1 MFQHCFLIKESRV
14 GFEIFLA
21 KRYLRSPRKDRSISI
36 ITKIAVGGVAVG
48 VLVLITALS
57 MMNGMEKEMREALR
71 GAESDLTVYSM
82 GGFPWGADNQ
92 LIDQIKETVEI
103 KAFAPF
109 TTHTG
114 LIMGPQKPGGT
125 LVKGIDARR
134 EAEVGPIKF
143 YVRTESFEYKR
154 DNSNPD
160 RKMADIELQKS
171 QQILT
176 QLEPHLESVKDADGN
191 LRKTKIT
198 GIIVGSQLAR
208 NLEVEIGD
216 FVTLMSLETRMSP
229 LGDIPLSKRFKVVG
243 FFESGL
249 PGYDELVSY
258 IDINIAQKIFRMQG
272 HISGLTLSVEDG
284 DKADAY
290 KELLREKIGFP
301 YFFTTWMENNKNM
314 FATFRLERIALSII
328 LTLIILLASF
338 LIVSSLIMLVVEKR
352 KDIAILKAMGA
363 KNSSIRKIFIYQG
376 SLIGLTGTIVGVI
389 LGLIVCWVISR
400 FDIIDIPPGVY
411 VGNRIPMHVEVWQ
424 IFLITAV
431 SLLICFFV
439 TIIPSMKASN
449 LDPVE
454 GMRNE

>member
-1 MFQHCFLIKESRV
+1 M

-21 KRYLRSPRKDRSISI
+21 GRYLRSPRKDRSISI

-82 GGFPWGADNQ
+82 ASGGFQWGADNN
-92 LIDQIKETVEI
+92 LIERIKKTVEI
-103 KAFAPF
+103 KAYAPF
-109 TTHTG
+109 TTHQG
-114 LIMGPQKPGGT
+114 LIKGPQKPAGT
-125 LVKGIDARR
+125 LIKGIDARR
-134 EAEVGPIKF
+134 EAEVVPIDF
-143 YVRTESFEYKR
+143 FIRTESFESKR
-154 DNSNPD
+154 DNSNPG
-160 RKMADIELQKS
+160 REIADSERQKA
-171 QQILT
+171 QEILA
-176 QLEPHLESVKDADGN
+176 QLKPHKEMVKNTDGQ
-191 LRKTKIT
+191 LRQTTIT
-198 GIIVGSQLAR
+198 GMIVGSQLAR

-216 FVTLMSLETRMSP
+216 FVTLMTLETRTAP
-229 LGDIPLSKRFKVVG
+229 FGEIGVSKRFKVVG

-249 PGYDELVSY
+249 PGYDEIVSY
-258 IDINIAQKIFRMQG
+258 IDIGIAQKIYRMQG
-272 HISGLTLSVEDG
+272 RISGLTISVEDEE
-284 DKADAY
+284 KAGAY
-290 KELLREKIGFP
+290 KEKLKEKIGWP
-301 YFFTTWMENNKNM
+301 YFFTTWEDNNKNM
-314 FATFRLERIALSII
+314 FATFELERFALGII
-328 LTLIILLASF
+328 LTLIILLGSF

-376 SLIGLTGTIVGVI
+376 ALIGLTGTVAGVV
-389 LGLIVCWVISR
+389 LGLIVCWVISS

-411 VGNRIPMHVEVWQ
+411 VGNRIPMQIEVMQ
-424 IFLITAV
+424 ILVITTV

>member
-1 MFQHCFLIKESRV
+1 M

-21 KRYLRSPRKDRSISI
+21 GRYLRSPRKDRSISV

-57 MMNGMEKEMREALR
+57 MMNGMEQEMREALR

-82 GGFPWGADNQ
+82 ASGGFPWGADNN
-92 LIDQIKETVEI
+92 LVDRIKETVQI
-103 KAFAPF
+103 KAYAPF
-109 TTHTG
+109 TTNQG
-114 LIMGPQKPGGT
+114 FIMGPQKPAGT
-125 LVKGIDARR
+125 LIKGIDARR
-134 EAEVGPIKF
+134 EAEVVPIDF
-143 YVRTESFEYKR
+143 YIRTESFESKR
-154 DNSNPD
+154 DNSNPG
-160 RKMADIELQKS
+160 RELADNERQKA
-171 QQILT
+171 QKILA
-176 QLEPHLESVKDADGN
+176 QLEPHRELVKDEDGN
-191 LRKTKIT
+191 LRQTKVT

-216 FVTLMSLETRMSP
+216 FVEVMSLETRMSLMGEVP
-229 LGDIPLSKRFKVVG
+229 RSKRFKVVG

-258 IDINIAQKIFRMQG
+258 IDIGISQKLYRMQG
-272 HISGLTLSVEDG
+272 RISGLTISVHDEE
-284 DKADAY
+284 KAEAY
-290 KELLREKIGFP
+290 KEKLKEKIGFP
-301 YFFTTWMENNKNM
+301 YFFTTWQDNNKNM
-314 FATFRLERIALSII
+314 FATFELERFALGII
-328 LTLIILLASF
+328 LTLIILLGSF

-376 SLIGLTGTIVGVI
+376 ALIGLTGTVAGVV
-389 LGLIVCWVISR
+389 LGLIVCWVISS

-411 VGNRIPMHVEVWQ
+411 VGNRIPMQIEVVQ
-424 IFLITAV
+424 ILIITTV

>member
-1 MFQHCFLIKESRV
+1 M

-21 KRYLRSPRKDRSISI
+21 RRYLRSPRKDRSISI

-82 GGFPWGADNQ
+82 ASGGFPWGTDNP
-92 LIDQIKETVEI
+92 LIDRIKKTVDI
-103 KAFAPF
+103 KAYAPF
-109 TTHTG
+109 TTHQG
-114 LIMGPQKPGGT
+114 LIMGPQKPAGT
-125 LVKGIDARR
+125 LIKGIDGRL
-134 EAEVGPIKF
+134 EAEVVPIDF
-143 YVRTESFEYKR
+143 FIRTESFETKR
-154 DNSNPD
+154 DNSNPG
-160 RKMADIELQKS
+160 REIADSEREKAQK
-171 QQILT
+171 ILA
-176 QLEPHLESVKDADGN
+176 QLEPHLEQVEDINGQ
-191 LRKTKIT
+191 LRQTKVT
-198 GIIVGSQLAR
+198 GIIIGSQLAR
-208 NLEVEIGD
+208 NLEAVIGD

-229 LGDIPLSKRFKVVG
+229 MGPIPRRKRFKVVG

-258 IDINIAQKIFRMQG
+258 IDINIAQQIYSMQG
-272 HISGLTLSVEDG
+272 RISGLTISVEDEE
-284 DKADAY
+284 KAEDY
-290 KELLREKIGFP
+290 KEKLKEKIGFP
-301 YFFTTWMENNKNM
+301 YYFTTWEDNNKNM
-314 FATFRLERIALSII
+314 FATFELERFALGII
-328 LTLIILLASF
+328 LTLIIILGSF

-376 SLIGLTGTIVGVI
+376 ALIGLTGTVVGVV
-389 LGLIVCWVISR
+389 LGLIVCWVISS

-411 VGNRIPMHVEVWQ
+411 VGNRIPMQIEVMQ
-424 IFLITAV
+424 ILVITTV

>member
-1 MFQHCFLIKESRV
+1 M

-21 KRYLRSPRKDRSISI
+21 GRYLRSPRKDRSISV

-48 VLVLITALS
+48 VMVLITALS

-82 GGFPWGADNQ
+82 ARGGFPWGDENP
-92 LIDQIKETVEI
+92 LISLIEDVIDI
-103 KAFAPF
+103 KAYAPF
-109 TTHTG
+109 TTHQA
-114 LIMGPQKPGGT
+114 LIMGPQKPAGT
-125 LVKGIDARR
+125 LIKGIDAER
-134 EAEVGPIKF
+134 EAEVVPISF
-143 YVRTESFEYKR
+143 FVRTDSFEYKR
-154 DNSNPD
+154 DNTNPGRTMAEAER
-160 RKMADIELQKS
+160 RKAQD
-171 QQILT
+171 ILT
-176 QLEPHLESVKDADGN
+176 RLKPHLEPVTDASGVE
-191 LRKTKIT
+191 RQTKVT

-208 NLEVEIGD
+208 NLDVAIGD
-216 FVTLMSLETRMSP
+216 FVTIMSLETRMSP
-229 LGDIPLSKRFKVVG
+229 MGEIPRSKRFKVVG
-243 FFESGL
+243 YFESGL

-258 IDINIAQKIFRMQG
+258 IDIETAQKIFRMQG
-272 HISGLTLSVEDG
+272 YVSGLTIALNDG
-284 DKADAY
+284 SKAEAY
-290 KELLREKIGFP
+290 KEKLREQIGFP

-314 FATFRLERIALSII
+314 FATFQLERFALGII

-363 KNSSIRKIFIYQG
+363 KDSSIRKVFIYQG
-376 SLIGLTGTIVGVI
+376 SLIGLAGTVIGVA
-389 LGLIVCWVISR
+389 LGLSVCWLIAS

-411 VGNRIPMHVEVWQ
+411 VGNRIPMHIEVWQ
-424 IFLITAV
+424 IFLISAV

-439 TIIPSMKASN
+439 TIIPSRKASS

>member
-1 MFQHCFLIKESRV
+1 V

-21 KRYLRSPRKDRSISI
+21 RRYLRSPRKDRSISI

-82 GGFPWGADNQ
+82 NRGGIVWGADNNK
-92 LIDQIKETVEI
+92 LIERIKETIEL

-109 TTHTG
+109 TTSQA
-114 LIMGPQKPGGT
+114 LIMGPQKPGAT

-134 EAEVGPIKF
+134 EADVGPINF
-143 YVRTESFEYKR
+143 YIRTESFEYKR
-154 DNSNPD
+154 DNSNPG
-160 RKMADIELQKS
+160 REMAASEQLKAQE
-171 QQILT
+171 ILT
-176 QLEPHLESVKDADGN
+176 QLEPHLETVKDADGSP
-191 LRKTKIT
+191 RQTKIT

-208 NLEVEIGD
+208 NLEVVIGD
-216 FVTLMSLETRMSP
+216 FVTVMSLETRMSP
-229 LGDIPLSKRFKVVG
+229 MGEIPLSKRFKLLG

-249 PGYDELVSY
+249 PGYDELISY
-258 IDINIAQKIFRMQG
+258 IDLSIAQKVFRMQG
-272 HISGLTLSVEDG
+272 HISGLTLGVEDG
-284 DKADAY
+284 GKADAY
-290 KELLREKIGFP
+290 KDRLREKIGFP

-314 FATFRLERIALSII
+314 FATFRLERFALSII

-376 SLIGLTGTIVGVI
+376 SLIGLTGTMAGVV
-389 LGLIVCWVISR
+389 LGLVVCWVISS

-411 VGNRIPMHVEVWQ
+411 VGNRIPMHIEVWQ
-424 IFLITAV
+424 IILITAV

-439 TIIPSMKASN
+439 TIIPSMKASK

>member
-1 MFQHCFLIKESRV
+1 M

-21 KRYLRSPRKDRSISI
+21 GRYLRSPRKDRSISI

-57 MMNGMEKEMREALR
+57 MMNGMEKEMRDALR

-82 GGFPWGADNQ
+82 SSEGFPWGEDNQ
-92 LIDQIKETVEI
+92 LIERIKQTVEI
-103 KAFAPF
+103 EAYAPF
-109 TTHTG
+109 TTHQG
-114 LIMGPQKPGGT
+114 LIRGPQKPAGT
-125 LVKGIDARR
+125 LIKGIDADR
-134 EAEVGPIKF
+134 EAEVVPIDF
-143 YVRTESFEYKR
+143 FIRTESFETKR

-160 RKMADIELQKS
+160 REIAETERQKA
-171 QQILT
+171 QKILA
-176 QLEPHLESVKDADGN
+176 QLKTHLESVKDAAGK
-191 LRKTKIT
+191 LRQTKIT
-198 GIIVGSQLAR
+198 GMIVGSQLAR

-229 LGDIPLSKRFKVVG
+229 IGEIGVSKRFKVVG

-258 IDINIAQKIFRMQG
+258 IDIGIAQKMYRMQG
-272 HISGLTLSVEDG
+272 RISGLTISVEDSG
-284 DKADAY
+284 KAETY
-290 KELLREKIGFP
+290 KEKLKEKIGFP
-301 YFFTTWMENNKNM
+301 YFFTTWQDNNKNM
-314 FATFRLERIALSII
+314 FATFELERFALGII
-328 LTLIILLASF
+328 LTLIILLGSF

-376 SLIGLTGTIVGVI
+376 ALIGLTGTVVGVV
-389 LGLIVCWVISR
+389 LGLIVCWVISS

-411 VGNRIPMHVEVWQ
+411 VGNRIPMQIEVMQ
-424 IFLITAV
+424 IFIITTV